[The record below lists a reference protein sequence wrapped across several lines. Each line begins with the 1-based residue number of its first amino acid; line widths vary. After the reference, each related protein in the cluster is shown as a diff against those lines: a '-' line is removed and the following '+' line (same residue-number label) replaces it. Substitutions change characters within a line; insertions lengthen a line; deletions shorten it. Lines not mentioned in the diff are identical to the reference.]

1 MSMKAILVIEG
12 TFFLSSNL
20 CYRLIKGERLICVD
34 NNYTGR
40 IQNVADL

>member
-12 TFFLSSNL
+12 TVFLSSNL

-34 NNYTGR
+34 NYTGR